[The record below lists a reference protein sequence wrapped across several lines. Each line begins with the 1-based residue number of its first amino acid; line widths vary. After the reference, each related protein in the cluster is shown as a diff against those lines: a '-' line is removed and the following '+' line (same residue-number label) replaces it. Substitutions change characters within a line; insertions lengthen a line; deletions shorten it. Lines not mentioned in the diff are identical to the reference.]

1 MQKKIICTMI
11 TTALVMSLFTGCGTK
26 ESESNTNTAKKDDY
40 ITVLVQGGSPAFE
53 ATQKTADAFK
63 EQTGYEVRVESVPYT
78 GVYDKLKADITAST
92 GAYDVATIDILWM
105 AEFAQGLLPIDDLMT
120 DEVVNDLMPGMLAG
134 GQIDDVNYG
143 MPVWTNCKILMYRTD
158 LFEDPDEMA
167 AFKAEYGYELAPPT
181 TWQDNRDVAKFFTRD
196 TNGDG
201 ETDLYGTGIFGKT
214 DGDTACCWLEESV
227 QAGAK
232 PVVLGDDGE
241 VLVNQ
246 KPYVDALT
254 FLSDIVN
261 EDKSC
266 PPGAMEMASGEVSE
280 MFYQGNLAMMLN
292 WGHFYLAAN
301 NPETSKVAGKVATAP
316 HLSGSA
322 GVGAI
327 PGPWYQ
333 VIPESSKKQEIAK
346 EYVKFMYD
354 NNELIMQNL
363 GTAARKSLFE
373 EYGKKEGYEFLADIQ
388 ATLEG
393 PATQNRA
400 PIVEW
405 NLIETEALVPAIQQA
420 LLKEKTPQEALD
432 DAAEMIKDLLN

>member
-1 MQKKIICTMI
+1 MKKKVLCVLLSMI
-11 TTALVMSLFTGCGTK
+11 MVLSLLMGCGAK
-26 ESESNTNTAKKDDY
+26 QSEDSTAGKDNY

-63 EQTGYEVRVESVPYT
+63 QKTGYEVRVESVPYT

-105 AEFAQGLLPIDDLMT
+105 AEFSQGLLPIDDLMT
-120 DEVVNDLMPGMLAG
+120 NEVVDDLMPGMLAG
-134 GQIDDVNYG
+134 GQIDDVSYG

-158 LFEDPDEMA
+158 LFENPDEMA
-167 AFKAEYGYELAPPT
+167 AFKAEYGYELAPPA
-181 TWQDNRDVAKFFTRD
+181 TWQEYRDVAKFFTRD
-196 TNGDG
+196 TDGDG
-201 ETDLYGTGIFGKT
+201 EIDLYGTGIFGKT
-214 DGDTACCWLEESV
+214 DGDTACCWLEQSV
-227 QAGAK
+227 QAGAS
-232 PVVLGDDGE
+232 PVVLGDNGE

-246 KPYVDALT
+246 QPYVDALT
-254 FLSDIVN
+254 FLCDIMN

-316 HLSGSA
+316 HLAGSA
-322 GVGAI
+322 GIGAI

-333 VIPESSKKQEIAK
+333 VIPQSSKKQEIAK

-354 NNELIMQNL
+354 NNELIMNNL

-373 EYGKKEGYEFLADIQ
+373 KYGKQDEYAFLADIQ
-388 ATLEG
+388 ATLAG

-420 LLKEKTPQEALD
+420 LMQQKSPQEALD
-432 DAAEMIKDLLN
+432 DAAKMIDELLN

>member
-1 MQKKIICTMI
+1 MKKKVLSVLLGMTM
-11 TTALVMSLFTGCGTK
+11 VMSLLVGCGTK
-26 ESESNTNTAKKDDY
+26 PSEDSAAGKDNY

-53 ATQKTADAFK
+53 ATQKTAEAFK
-63 EQTGYEVRVESVPYT
+63 EKTGYEVRVESVPYT

-105 AEFAQGLLPIDDLMT
+105 AEFSQGLLSIDDVMT
-120 DEVVNDLMPGMLAG
+120 SEVVDDLMPGMLAG
-134 GQIDDVNYG
+134 GQIGDVSYG

-158 LFEDPDEMA
+158 LFENPDEMA
-167 AFKAEYGYELAPPT
+167 AFQAEYGYELAPPA
-181 TWQDNRDVAKFFTRD
+181 TWQEYRDVAKFFTRD
-196 TNGDG
+196 TDGDG
-201 ETDLYGTGIFGKT
+201 EIDLYGTGIFGKT
-214 DGDTACCWLEESV
+214 DGDTACCWLEQSV
-227 QAGAK
+227 QAGAS
-232 PVVLGDDGE
+232 PVVLGDNGE

-246 KPYVDALT
+246 QPYVDALT
-254 FLSDIVN
+254 FLCDIVN

-301 NPETSKVAGKVATAP
+301 DPETSKVAGKVATAP
-316 HLSGSA
+316 HLAGSA
-322 GVGAI
+322 GIGAI

-333 VIPESSKKQEIAK
+333 VIPQASKKQEIAK

-354 NNELIMQNL
+354 NNELIMNNL

-373 EYGKKEGYEFLADIQ
+373 KYGAQDKYAFLADIQ
-388 ATLEG
+388 ATLAG

-420 LLKEKTPQEALD
+420 LMQQKSPQEALD
-432 DAAEMIKDLLN
+432 DAARMIEELLN

>member
-1 MQKKIICTMI
+1 MLSAMMVTG
-11 TTALVMSLFTGCGTK
+11 LFAGCG
-26 ESESNTNTAKKDDY
+26 SEGSGDGTEGKGDY
-40 ITVLVQGGSPAFE
+40 INVLVQGGSPAFE
-53 ATQKTADAFK
+53 AAQETAEAF
-63 EQTGYEVRVESVPYT
+63 EEETGYEVRVESVPYT

-120 DEVVNDLMPGMLAG
+120 DEVVDDLMPGMLAG
-134 GQIDDVNYG
+134 GQIDDVTYG

-167 AFKAEYGYELAPPT
+167 AFKEEYGYELAPPT
-181 TWQDNRDVAKFFTRD
+181 TWHEYRDAAEFFTRD
-196 TNGDG
+196 TDGDG
-201 ETDLYGTGIFGKT
+201 EIDLYGTGVFGKT
-214 DGDTACCWLEESV
+214 DGDTACSWLEQSV
-227 QAGAK
+227 QAGAR

-246 KPYVDALT
+246 EPYVEALT
-254 FLSDIVN
+254 FLCDIVN
-261 EDKSC
+261 EDQSC

-301 NPETSKVAGKVATAP
+301 DPETSKVAGKVATAP
-316 HLSGSA
+316 HLSGTA

-333 VIPESSKKQEIAK
+333 VIPKSSEKQKIAK
-346 EYVKFMYD
+346 EYVQFMYD
-354 NNELIMQNL
+354 NNEVIMKNM

-373 EYGKKEGYEFLADIQ
+373 EYGQQEEYAFLKDIQ
-388 ATLEG
+388 TTLSGE
-393 PATQNRA
+393 ATQNRA
-400 PIVEW
+400 PIIEW

-420 LLKEKTPQEALD
+420 LMQEKTPQEALD
-432 DAAEMIKDLLN
+432 DAAEMIEDLLN